1 VYSVIWVRDHGIR
14 LVIITESAPEPEI
27 VTAQMRRGIGSGTA
41 DVRPRASRVRTPLPL
56 AALEIPAIHA
66 FSPPRRARLD
76 AAARRIGA

>member
-1 VYSVIWVRDHGIR
+1 
-14 LVIITESAPEPEI
+14 
-27 VTAQMRRGIGSGTA
+27 VTAQMGRGIGSGTA
-41 DVRPRASRVRTPLPL
+41 DVPPRASRVRTPLPL